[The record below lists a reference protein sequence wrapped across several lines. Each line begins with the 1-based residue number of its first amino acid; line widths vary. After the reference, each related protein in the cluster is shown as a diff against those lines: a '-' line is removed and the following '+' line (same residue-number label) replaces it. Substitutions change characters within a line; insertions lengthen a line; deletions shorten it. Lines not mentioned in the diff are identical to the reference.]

1 MDMNAISGRD
11 KARDRGPAAG
21 SPKSSTADEWNKTVT
36 CRGQVRV
43 VRLKPEPGL
52 TNNGARRHQPVL
64 ILNHIQDLRLDR
76 TSLVTGPG
84 FTFKLWTRVLVRQAA
99 G

>member
-11 KARDRGPAAG
+11 KARDRGRAAG
-21 SPKSSTADEWNKTVT
+21 SPKSSTSDEWNKTVT

-64 ILNHIQDLRLDR
+64 ILNHIQDLRLVR
-76 TSLVTGPG
+76 TSLITGPG